1 MKRIKN
7 GLLIL
12 FFALAILS
20 IIGFALP
27 ASFKVTRTVQISNSA
42 AGIYPTLSAIRNWPE
57 WTSINRKKDATV
69 LYSFSG
75 PDRGIGCTMVFDGE
89 KIGNGTIIFTD
100 SERDHSVSFDVL
112 LNNQKVIFHGII
124 QLDAK
129 PNGTDVSITLTGDVG
144 FHLVNRYVILMMDH
158 VMGSILEENLQS
170 LKALAE

>member
-27 ASFKVTRTVQISNSA
+27 PSFKVNRTVHISNSA

-89 KIGNGTIIFTD
+89 KIGNGTIVFTD
-100 SERDHSVSFDVL
+100 SERDHSVSFDAFV
-112 LNNQKVIFHGII
+112 NDQRVVFHGVI
-124 QLDAK
+124 QLN
-129 PNGTDVSITLTGDVG
+129 PTSNGTDVSITLMGDVG
-144 FHLVNRYVILMMDH
+144 YHLVNRYIILLMDH
-158 VMGSILEENLQS
+158 IMGSILEENLQN
-170 LKALAE
+170 LKALSE